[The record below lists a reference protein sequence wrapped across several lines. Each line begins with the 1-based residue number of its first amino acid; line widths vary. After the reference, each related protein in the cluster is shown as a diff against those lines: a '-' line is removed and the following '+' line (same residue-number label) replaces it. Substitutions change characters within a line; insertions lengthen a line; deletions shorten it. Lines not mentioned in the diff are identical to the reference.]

1 MKQNTVSFDAKS
13 NTSISTSLPTRGIK
27 PMSRFC
33 EDNGIT
39 RATGWRWRR
48 NGWINTI
55 NIYGRQYVTRDEEE
69 RFLSR
74 ALRGEFHRESHTP
87 SVAKEQDVEK

>member
-1 MKQNTVSFDAKS
+1 VKQNTVSFDAKS
-13 NTSISTSLPTRGIK
+13 NTSTNTSLPTRGIK

-33 EDNGIT
+33 EENYIT

-69 RFLSR
+69 RFLRR
-74 ALRGEFHRESHTP
+74 AAQGEFHRDPHAP
-87 SVAKEQDVEK
+87 VAAKEIEVDV